1 MLTCKN
7 KVLSTSGENFA
18 DGILIMWF
26 VQARQVDQYNV
37 TSMDEYAMLLRTRGD
52 HAELNHLVHGLLNID
67 STRPEVWVASAIYWE
82 MRDDKPR
89 ALTYAE
95 KACSFSFSLS
105 LSLSLF
111 ESPESHLGLKK

>member
-1 MLTCKN
+1 MLTCNN

-18 DGILIMWF
+18 DGMLIMWF

-82 MRDDKPR
+82 MRDDKIR

-105 LSLSLF
+105 LSPSLST
-111 ESPESHLGLKK
+111 PLKAIGG